1 MHILKKKKIG
11 RRKRDE
17 LRERND
23 CFKHSFMYLYICV
36 HIERKHDIT
45 KIYTYIKTFDFNK
58 KEIKANKL
66 G

>member
-1 MHILKKKKIG
+1 
-11 RRKRDE
+11 
-17 LRERND
+17 
-23 CFKHSFMYLYICV
+23 MYLYIYV